1 MSFIGEYRFECNEGR
16 LILHPNL
23 CPVRCFLSNES
34 GLVQLC
40 PNYDPEDGQH
50 LLPFGYRR
58 TMDWLQDILNSYAGR
73 ILEAVS
79 IFRENKASLLKLC
92 FNAGKQAVELM
103 DDCPALISLIA
114 ARLDP
119 IESIHEY
126 TDQAR
131 YIVQLKREH
140 ILSYCSYPSSRSTI
154 KMMRKIPASDSGLAH
169 LELFRKIIVE
179 GKCWKIKVLQHADR
193 INWLVLHLLSG
204 GHFESHIRP
213 SFVLDVGRVTDPDE
227 LFEAYQQIS
236 EIQRIVTPPRIRLK
250 IPCLMK
256 LQDLGRNHDRL
267 VAEYMEARKF
277 DEILE
282 LEFPEPPLPG
292 VEISGEDNGSYGI
305 FPLANGRALRDE
317 GLRMNHCI
325 ATYAYDIVLENGLLY
340 AYHVDLPSK
349 PPATVLIRRN
359 PCSWTLEVHEIR
371 GFHNAPVNPDVE
383 FYVNEWLAKQGA
395 IKSGKDQGYTE
406 APSC

>member
-1 MSFIGEYRFECNEGR
+1 MSFIGEYRFNSNAGR
-16 LILHPNL
+16 VILHPNL
-23 CPVRCFLSNES
+23 CPVRCFLSSES
-34 GLVQLC
+34 GLIQLC

-58 TMDWLQDILNSYAGR
+58 TMDWFKNIVDSYGGR

-79 IFRENKASLLKLC
+79 AFRENKAALLKLC
-92 FNAGKQAVELM
+92 FNAGKPAIELM
-103 DDCPALISLIA
+103 DDCPALISLMA
-114 ARLDP
+114 FRL
-119 IESIHEY
+119 ESVKQIHEY
-126 TDQAR
+126 TDRAR
-131 YIVQLKREH
+131 YLLRQKREH
-140 ILSYCSYPSSRSTI
+140 ILSCFSYPSSRSVI
-154 KMMRKIPASDSGLAH
+154 KMMRKIPASDSGADY
-169 LELFRKIIVE
+169 LELFKKILDERIP
-179 GKCWKIKVLQHADR
+179 WKFKVLQHADH

-204 GHFESHIRP
+204 GYFESHLRP
-213 SFVLDVGRVTDPDE
+213 SFVLDISKLTDSDD
-227 LFEAYQQIS
+227 LFEASRQIS

-256 LQDLGRNHDRL
+256 LQDLERNHNRL

-292 VEISGEDNGSYGI
+292 VEISVEDNGSYGI